1 MFRAW
6 ALDSRGTGCESSS
19 SLDIL
24 GHFLFSSAGDGSSFI
39 EINSHT
45 IKILH
50 LKCTL
55 YWFLVY
61 SELYNRNH
69 DQF

>member
-6 ALDSRGTGCESSS
+6 ALDSRG
-19 SLDIL
+19 LDVNLVLLLNIL
-24 GHFLFSSAGDGSSFI
+24 GHFLFSSDGDGSSFI

-50 LKCTL
+50 LKCTF
-55 YWFLVY
+55 YWFLVF
-61 SELYNRNH
+61 SELCNGNH

>member
-1 MFRAW
+1 MN
-6 ALDSRGTGCESSS
+6 LV
-19 SLDIL
+19 LPLNIL
-24 GHFLFSSAGDGSSFI
+24 GHFLFSSDGDGSSFI

-55 YWFLVY
+55 SWFLVY
-61 SELYNRNH
+61 SELCNSNR